1 MTETMP
7 TKRWTRVEYDRLVD
21 HGVLG
26 PGDRIELLGGLLVV
40 REPQGGRHA
49 MGVRMVEEALRA
61 AFGSGWDVRGQLPV
75 ALDEE
80 SEPEPDV
87 SVVPGS
93 FRDYPLEHPAR
104 TVLVVEIA
112 DSSLAL
118 DRGEKAGL
126 YARAR
131 VPDYWIVNLVDRAL
145 EVHRDPARDA
155 GAPFGWRYREIVTLR
170 PGETVT
176 ALAAPEAV
184 IAVAD
189 LVP

>member
-1 MTETMP
+1 MSEAVRTR
-7 TKRWTRVEYDRLVD
+7 RWTRGEYDRLVE
-21 HGVLG
+21 HGIFAAG
-26 PGDRIELLGGLLVV
+26 ERIELLGGLLVV

-75 ALDEE
+75 ALDAE

-104 TVLVVEIA
+104 AVLVVEIA

-131 VPDYWIVNLVDRAL
+131 VPEYWIVNLVDRTL
-145 EVHRDPARDA
+145 EVHRESAPDA
-155 GAPFGWRYREIVTLR
+155 GAPFGSRYREIVTLR
-170 PGETVT
+170 PGETVV
-176 ALAAPEAV
+176 ALAAPDTV